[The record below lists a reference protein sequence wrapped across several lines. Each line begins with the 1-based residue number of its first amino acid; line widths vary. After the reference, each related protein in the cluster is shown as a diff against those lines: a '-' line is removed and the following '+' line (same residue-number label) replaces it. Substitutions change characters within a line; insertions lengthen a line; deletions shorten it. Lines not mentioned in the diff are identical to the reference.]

1 MYCHEDDEVC
11 DSPVVCCP
19 DDGGGT
25 PVQDEHPA
33 SDGEEARSDG
43 HQSEVRYLVIFC
55 GF

>member
-1 MYCHEDDEVC
+1 MTRCKDIKMLEACFSDMLC
-11 DSPVVCCP
+11 FA

-43 HQSEVRYLVIFC
+43 RQSEVRLL
-55 GF
+55 